1 MTSYGT
7 GINFCPNLIPCIHSK
22 DDSDAQSLT
31 LVEEFLQTT
40 SPREKALIISE
51 QISKRYSD
59 INDENIKVRYLIRL
73 VKDL

>member
-1 MTSYGT
+1 MTSYGK
-7 GINFCPNLIPCIHSK
+7 GKNVCPHLIPCIHSK